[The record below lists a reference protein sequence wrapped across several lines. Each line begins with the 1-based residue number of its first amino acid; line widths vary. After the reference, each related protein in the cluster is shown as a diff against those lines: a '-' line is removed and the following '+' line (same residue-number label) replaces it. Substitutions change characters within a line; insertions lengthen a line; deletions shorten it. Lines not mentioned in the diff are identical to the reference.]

1 MGKRKTA
8 PTPGTAQAAAPTA
21 GTVAPAPAT
30 HRALEPFNVTVDV
43 PVANVHRDPTSTSPI
58 TGRVLRGRTVTISR
72 SAKGWG
78 SLANGLGWLNLAYTK
93 NYTEV

>member
-1 MGKRKTA
+1 M
-8 PTPGTAQAAAPTA
+8 
-21 GTVAPAPAT
+21 APAPAT
-30 HRALEPFNVTVDV
+30 NRALEPFNVTVDV

-78 SLANGLGWLNLAYTK
+78 SLANGLGWLNLAYTT
-93 NYTEV
+93 NFTEV